1 MDLQG
6 QRTAEWLYFTILLG
20 AALPAFLYG
29 WITGSLARMLIIYA
43 ASTALTVVLV
53 VPDWPMYNRHPLK
66 WLPKGRGSKQLEPPQ
81 ELPAGGPQQR
91 KGPSKHKK

>member
-20 AALPAFLYG
+20 AALPAFLCG
-29 WITGSLARMLIIYA
+29 WFSGSLKLMLIIYA
-43 ASTALTVVLV
+43 ASTALAVVLV

-66 WLPKGRGSKQLEPPQ
+66 WLPKGRGSRQPEAPQ
-81 ELPAGGPQQR
+81 ELPAGSSQLR
-91 KGPSKHKK
+91 RGPSKHKK